1 MKNYV
6 LFFCRKKN
14 VYVLFQSIN
23 FFFINITTI
32 ANSLYMQQIR
42 AFHMEIIS
50 EMNT

>member
-6 LFFCRKKN
+6 FFCRKKN

-23 FFFINITTI
+23 FFFINITT

-42 AFHMEIIS
+42 AFHMEIIT